1 MYLIIVIWK
10 FERASDPFGGREGSD
25 GNVASLC
32 ARLFVRYCG
41 FNRTLVHVMS
51 SSCAVGYVRET
62 TPSYGTRKYLTP
74 PVALAE
80 AKQNPNDTQQMER

>member
-1 MYLIIVIWK
+1 
-10 FERASDPFGGREGSD
+10 
-25 GNVASLC
+25 
-32 ARLFVRYCG
+32 
-41 FNRTLVHVMS
+41 MS